1 MSEGNSV
8 PGQERN
14 EQRVGSTGPSR
25 AGTPLY
31 ERADEMAAAREA
43 VEALCAR
50 STDRG
55 GRHGDLLLLS
65 GAAGLGKT
73 TLLTEIRAIAA
84 ARGCTVLSARGS
96 EQEHTVPFH
105 VVRQLLQPVLA
116 ACTEA
121 ERREI
126 FGGWYEIAGPA
137 VGLLAQQA
145 GTAMPDPQGVRD
157 GLDWV
162 LTQLA
167 VHKAPIVMV
176 VDDAHWGDLE
186 SLAWLAAFAVRVQE
200 LPLLIVLGYRPDELH
215 ADAAAL
221 RELIGGRGSHP
232 ITLRALSPESVA
244 KLARGALGPEADDP
258 FCRECWAVTGGNPYE
273 TVELIAKVQDRGL
286 TPSEESAHLLRDL
299 GASSRGTGLVKRL
312 ERLGNPAVRLAWA
325 AAVLGTEISP
335 ELAASVAGLPPAEAQ
350 DATDRLR
357 VARILTGTRTLEFV
371 HPLIATAVYRAIP
384 SAMRTAMHG
393 QAASAVVD
401 AGLNITVA
409 ARHLLETHPSNDPE
423 TVQQLRAAAREN
435 LRQGA
440 PDAAHRCLERALREP
455 PPAEE
460 RAAVLH
466 ELGCSALLTS
476 PATTVNH
483 LSAALQLP
491 DLDPALRE
499 DATFRL
505 AQALAHNDQLGEA
518 AAVAGAEAAH
528 TRSYGARLRLQ
539 AAHHLWLVFDVH
551 EVQAPVRSRRL
562 ARLAEHLS
570 GQNMGEKA
578 LLCLRTWDATLRG
591 EPAESALA
599 VATRAVGLSYT
610 DPDWGFELPSITA
623 LGYMYADQCDRAEE
637 LFSSAIAECQQVGW
651 SGAHLSFGFNLLG
664 LVHFRR
670 GMLAQAERCAREAVR
685 LADRVGPRLP
695 AKWYA
700 VGLLLDILLSRGEN
714 EEALS
719 VAETHDFAPP
729 YPNAVVFPDPQALYG
744 RLLLVR
750 GRRTEAIAQL
760 TAAGKRLEAKGILN
774 PTWCPWAGHL
784 ALALAQEDPAGAR
797 ALAAQTLRRAERY
810 DTPTAIGEALRF
822 SAAVSEA
829 GDTLA
834 LLERAVETLSKSPNQ
849 FLYAEALVD
858 FAVGLRRR
866 GHADRVAELL
876 FEGADLAERCGAERL
891 AERAHAEIAAAGLRP
906 SGLRIRAQSGDRTAE
921 PSRAGAGKVQH

>member
-1 MSEGNSV
+1 MPEQERSEG
-8 PGQERN
+8 
-14 EQRVGSTGPSR
+14 RVGSAGPGR

-31 ERADEMAAAREA
+31 ERDDEVAVAREA
-43 VEALCAR
+43 VEALCTR
-50 STDRG
+50 SADSGGRRG
-55 GRHGDLLLLS
+55 GLLFLS

-73 TLLTEIRAIAA
+73 TLLAEIRGMAA

-116 ACTEA
+116 SCAEA

-137 VGLLAQQA
+137 VGLFAQQA
-145 GTAMPDPQGVRD
+145 GTAVPDPQGVRD

-167 VHKAPIVMV
+167 VRKAPIVMV
-176 VDDAHWGDLE
+176 VDDAHWGDPE
-186 SLAWLAAFAVRVQE
+186 SLTWLASFAVRVQE
-200 LPLLIVLGYRPDELH
+200 LPVLMVLGYRPDELP
-215 ADAAAL
+215 AEAAAF
-221 RELIGGRGSHP
+221 RGMVGGRGSHP
-232 ITLRALSPESVA
+232 ISLRALSPESVTR
-244 KLARGALGPEADDP
+244 LVRGVLGPDADDP

-273 TVELIAKVQDRGL
+273 TVELVAKVQDRAL
-286 TPSEESAHLLRDL
+286 APTEESAHLLRDL

-312 ERLGNPAVRLAWA
+312 ERLGNRAVRLAWA

-335 ELAASVAGLPPAEAQ
+335 ELAASVAGLPPSEAQ
-350 DATDRLR
+350 DATDTLR

-384 SAMRTAMHG
+384 SAMRTAIHG
-393 QAASAVVD
+393 QAAAAVTD

-423 TVQQLRAAAREN
+423 TVEQLRAAAREN

-440 PDAAHRCLERALREP
+440 PGAAHRCLERALREP

-460 RAAVLH
+460 RAAVLY

-476 PATTVNH
+476 PAATVNH
-483 LSAALQLP
+483 LSAALELP
-491 DLDPALRE
+491 DLDCTLRE

-518 AAVAGAEAAH
+518 AAVVGAEAARA
-528 TRSYGARLRLQ
+528 RSSGVRLRLQ
-539 AAHHLWLVFDVH
+539 AAHHLWRVFDAQ
-551 EVQAPVRSRRL
+551 EVQAPVRSRQL

-591 EPAESALA
+591 EPAERALA
-599 VATRAVGLSYT
+599 VAAHAVGLSYT

-623 LGYMYADQCDRAEE
+623 LGYMYADECDRAEE

-651 SGAHLSFGFNLLG
+651 SGAHLSFGFSLLG

-670 GMLAQAERCAREAVR
+670 GLLVEAERCAREAVR
-685 LADRVGPRLP
+685 LADRVGTRLP
-695 AKWYA
+695 ATWYA
-700 VGLLLDILLSRGEN
+700 VGLLLDVLLARDHT
-714 EEALS
+714 EEALK
-719 VAETHDFAPP
+719 VAEEHDFAPP
-729 YPNAVVFPDPQALYG
+729 YPNAVVFPDTQTLCG
-744 RLLLVR
+744 RLMLVR
-750 GRRTEAIAQL
+750 GDREEAIAQL
-760 TAAGKRLEAKGILN
+760 TAAGERLEAKGILN

-784 ALALAQEDPAGAR
+784 AVALAPQDPVRAR

-810 DTPTAIGEALRF
+810 GTPTAIGEALLF
-822 SAAVSEA
+822 SAAVSED
-829 GDTLA
+829 GDRLA
-834 LLERAVETLSKSPNQ
+834 LLERAVATLGKSANQ
-849 FLYAEALVD
+849 HLYAGALVD
-858 FAVGLRRR
+858 LAIALRRA
-866 GHADRVAELL
+866 GHTDGVTEML
-876 FEGADLAERCGAERL
+876 FEGANVAQRCGADHL
-891 AERAHAEIAAAGLRP
+891 AERAHAEIAAAGSQR
-906 SGLRIRAQSGDRTAE
+906 SGLRR
-921 PSRAGAGKVQH
+921 

>member
-1 MSEGNSV
+1 MPE
-8 PGQERN
+8 QEHDAR
-14 EQRVGSTGPSR
+14 RVGSVGPSR
-25 AGTPLY
+25 AGTALY
-31 ERADEMAAAREA
+31 ERDDEVAAAREA
-43 VEALCAR
+43 VEALCTR
-50 STDRG
+50 SADSGGRRG
-55 GRHGDLLLLS
+55 GLLFLS

-73 TLLTEIRAIAA
+73 TLLAEIRAMAA

-116 ACTEA
+116 SCTEA

-137 VGLLAQQA
+137 VGLFAQQA
-145 GTAMPDPQGVRD
+145 GAAVPDPQGVRD

-167 VHKAPIVMV
+167 VRKAPIITV
-176 VDDAHWGDLE
+176 VDDAHWGDAE
-186 SLAWLAAFAVRVQE
+186 SLTWLATFAVRVQE
-200 LPLLIVLGYRPDELH
+200 LPVLIVLGYRPNELP
-215 ADAAAL
+215 AEAAAF
-221 RELIGGRGSHP
+221 RELVGGRGSHP

-244 KLARGALGPEADDP
+244 KLVRGALGPDTDDP

-273 TVELIAKVQDRGL
+273 TVELVAKVQDRGL

-299 GASSRGTGLVKRL
+299 GASSRGSGLVKRL
-312 ERLGNPAVRLAWA
+312 ERLGNRAVRLAWS

-335 ELAASVAGLPPAEAQ
+335 ELAASVAGLPPAEAE
-350 DATDRLR
+350 DATDTLR

-384 SAMRTAMHG
+384 SAMRTAIHG
-393 QAASAVVD
+393 QAASAVTD

-409 ARHLLETHPSNDPE
+409 ARHLLETHPGNDPR
-423 TVQQLRAAAREN
+423 TVEQLRAAAREN

-460 RAAVLH
+460 RAAVLY

-483 LSAALQLP
+483 LSAALELP
-491 DLDPALRE
+491 DLDPTLRE

-518 AAVAGAEAAH
+518 AAVAGAGVAH
-528 TRSYGARLRLQ
+528 ARTHGARLRLQ
-539 AAHHLWLVFDVH
+539 AAHHLWLVFDTQ

-570 GQNMGEKA
+570 GQSVGEKA

-599 VATRAVGLSYT
+599 VATRAVGLRYT

-623 LGYMYADQCDRAEE
+623 LGYMYADECDRAEE

-651 SGAHLSFGFNLLG
+651 SGAHLSFGFSLLG

-670 GMLAQAERCAREAVR
+670 GLLVEAERCAREAVR

-700 VGLLLDILLSRGEN
+700 VGLLLDVLLSRGHT
-714 EEALS
+714 EEALN
-719 VAETHDFAPP
+719 VAEMHDFAPP
-729 YPNAVVFPDPQALYG
+729 YPNAVVFPDPRTLYG

-750 GRRTEAIAQL
+750 GRRKEAIAQL
-760 TAAGKRLEAKGILN
+760 TAAGERLEAKGMLN

-784 ALALAQEDPAGAR
+784 ALALAPEDPAGAR

-810 DTPTAIGEALRF
+810 GTPTATGEALRF
-822 SAAVSEA
+822 SAAVSED
-829 GDTLA
+829 GDAPA

-849 FLYAEALVD
+849 YLYAEALVD
-858 FAVGLRRR
+858 LAISLRRR
-866 GHADRVAELL
+866 GRAPRAAELL
-876 FEGADLAERCGAERL
+876 LEGADLAERCGADQL
-891 AERAHAEIAAAGLRP
+891 AARAHAELSAAGPGP
-906 SGLRIRAQSGDRTAE
+906 SELPTTARREERTAE
-921 PSRAGAGKVQH
+921 PGRADTEELRH

>member
-1 MSEGNSV
+1 MS
-8 PGQERN
+8 
-14 EQRVGSTGPSR
+14 
-25 AGTPLY
+25 
-31 ERADEMAAAREA
+31 AAREA
-43 VEALCAR
+43 VEGLCAR

-55 GRHGDLLLLS
+55 GRRGGLLLLS

-145 GTAMPDPQGVRD
+145 GTAVPDPQGVRD

-200 LPLLIVLGYRPDELH
+200 LPLLIVLGYRPDELP
-215 ADAAAL
+215 ADAAAF
-221 RELIGGRGSHP
+221 RELVGGRGSHP

-244 KLARGALGPEADDP
+244 MLARGALGPEADDP

-273 TVELIAKVQDRGL
+273 TVELVAKVQDRGL

-393 QAASAVVD
+393 QAAGAVVD

-491 DLDPALRE
+491 DLDPALRA

-528 TRSYGARLRLQ
+528 ARSYGARLRLQ
-539 AAHHLWLVFDVH
+539 AAHHLWLVFDAH

-570 GQNMGEKA
+570 GQNVGEKA

-670 GMLAQAERCAREAVR
+670 GMLAEAERCAREAVR

-700 VGLLLDILLSRGEN
+700 VGLLLDILLARGHN

-719 VAETHDFAPP
+719 VAEAHDFAPP

-750 GRRTEAIAQL
+750 DRRKEAIAQL
-760 TAAGKRLEAKGILN
+760 TAVGERLEAKGILN

-784 ALALAQEDPAGAR
+784 ALALAQEDPAAAR

-810 DTPTAIGEALRF
+810 GTPTAVGEALRF
-822 SAAVSEA
+822 SAAVSEDE
-829 GDTLA
+829 DTLA
-834 LLERAVETLSKSPNQ
+834 LLERAVETLGKSPNQ
-849 FLYAEALVD
+849 YLYAEALVD
-858 FAVGLRRR
+858 FAIDLGRR

-876 FEGADLAERCGAERL
+876 FEGVDLAERCGADHL
-891 AERAHAEIAAAGLRP
+891 AERAHAELAAAGLRP
-906 SGLRIRAQSGDRTAE
+906 SGPRIRAQSGDRTAE